1 MPLCITDRLGNYLK
15 IQTYRVM
22 RSSPPKAL
30 ETVTYYIFLMLERG
44 SPLIYTSFEAFEQIR
59 TEA

>member
-1 MPLCITDRLGNYLK
+1 MK

-22 RSSPPKAL
+22 RSGPPKAL
-30 ETVTYYIFLMLERG
+30 ETVTYYIFLTLEQG
-44 SPLIYTSFEAFEQIR
+44 SSLICTSFEAFEQIR